1 MNFVKP
7 EMLIEAEKSRFK
19 NIFLQ
24 IFMFFVVGF
33 FIIIG
38 QYFILAIMDLFF
50 SFDYEDK
57 YMIYNL
63 FSTIS
68 GTVISIIYC
77 RFIEKRPLFSM
88 GVKKDNLM
96 SSYLSGMVIGFL
108 MLSGTVIINIVFGAM
123 TFEGINNNLN
133 VKIFFL
139 YFSGFIVQGMS
150 EEFIFRGF
158 LMNSIGGKHNM
169 ILAIIISSSLF
180 SLAHIMNDGVTVLAL
195 INIMLFGAFMSV
207 YMIYSENIWGVSAI
221 HSIWNFSQGNIFN
234 INVSGTDSGE
244 TLFITH
250 SLEGKTF
257 INGGSFGIEGGIA
270 TTIILAL
277 SFLLF
282 FMFIKRKKETE

>member
-1 MNFVKP
+1 MNFVRP
-7 EMLIEAEKSRFK
+7 EMFIKAEKSRFK

-33 FIIIG
+33 IIIIG
-38 QYFILAIMDLFF
+38 QYFVLAFMDLVF
-50 SFDYEDK
+50 SFDYENK

-63 FSTIS
+63 FSTVC

-77 RFIEKRPLFSM
+77 RFIEKRPLLSM
-88 GVKKDNLM
+88 GVKKDNLI
-96 SSYLSGMVIGFL
+96 SSYLSGMIIGFL
-108 MLSGTVIINIVFGAM
+108 MLSGTIIINMVFGAM

-133 VKIFFL
+133 VKIFIL

-158 LMNSIGGKHNM
+158 LMNSIGGKHNI
-169 ILAIIISSSLF
+169 ILAVVISSSMF
-180 SLAHIMNDGVTVLAL
+180 SMAHIMNDGVTVLAL

-250 SLEGKTF
+250 LLEDKPI

-270 TTIILAL
+270 TTIILTL
-277 SFLLF
+277 SFVLL
-282 FMFIKRKKETE
+282 FMFIRKKKGTE